1 MITEFQ
7 GPFRFLSNFWPCKV
21 EYEGIIYPSIEHAY
35 QAAKCDNPFDRQTV
49 FHAKTPGKAK
59 RMGQLISLR
68 PDWEDVKMGIMFE
81 LLHKKFQDLKLRKQ
95 LLDTG
100 EAKLEEGNRWGD
112 EFWGVNLKTGRGKN
126 WLGVLLMRVRNE
138 LRSEK

>member
-1 MITEFQ
+1 
-7 GPFRFLSNFWPCKV
+7 
-21 EYEGIIYPSIEHAY
+21 
-35 QAAKCDNPFDRQTV
+35 
-49 FHAKTPGKAK
+49 
-59 RMGQLISLR
+59 
-68 PDWEDVKMGIMFE
+68 
-81 LLHKKFQDLKLRKQ
+81 
-95 LLDTG
+95 LDTG